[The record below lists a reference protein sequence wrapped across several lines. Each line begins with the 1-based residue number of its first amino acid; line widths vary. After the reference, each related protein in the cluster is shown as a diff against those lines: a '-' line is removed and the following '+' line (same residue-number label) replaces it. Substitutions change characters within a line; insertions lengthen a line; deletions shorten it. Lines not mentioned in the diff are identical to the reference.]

1 MRRLRVRFG
10 RVFGIQLWLH
20 ASWFVVFGLVA
31 WLTASE
37 FSDLYPRLSSPVHV
51 GMGLTTGVAFFGCL
65 TLHELAHALVS
76 RRFGIV
82 VRGITLFMFGGVA
95 EIEGEID
102 APATEF
108 AVALIGPAT
117 SLGLGAMFGL
127 VALFASDRDWSVVE
141 GITGTLALVNLGVAL
156 FNLVPGLPLDG
167 GRLLR
172 AWLWHVW
179 GDRRR
184 ATRVASIGGLA
195 VAVALAVFGV
205 VLALTGDPFGLWYVP
220 MGAFLWFLA
229 QASGRAVPVS
239 AGGIALAD
247 RDVAGVGDRSDAI

>member
-1 MRRLRVRFG
+1 M
-10 RVFGIQLWLH
+10 FGIQLWLH

-37 FSDLYPRLSSPVHV
+37 FGDLYPRLSSPVHV
-51 GMGLTTGVAFFGCL
+51 GMGLTTGAAFFGCL

-117 SLGLGAMFGL
+117 SLGLGATFGL
-127 VALFASDRDWSVVE
+127 VALFASDRNWSVVE

-172 AWLWHVW
+172 AWLWRVW

-184 ATRVASIGGLA
+184 ATRIASIGGLV
-195 VAVALAVFGV
+195 VAVALAGFGV

-220 MGAFLWFLA
+220 MSAFLWFLA
-229 QASGRAVPVS
+229 RASGRVVPVPVG
-239 AGGIALAD
+239 ALALAD
-247 RDVAGVGDRSDAI
+247 REGQAARSGS

>member
-1 MRRLRVRFG
+1 M
-10 RVFGIQLWLH
+10 FGIQLWLH

-37 FSDLYPRLSSPVHV
+37 FGDLYPRLSSPVHI
-51 GMGLTTGVAFFGCL
+51 GMGLTTGAVFFGCL

-117 SLGLGAMFGL
+117 SLGLGATFGL
-127 VALFASDRDWSVVE
+127 VALFASDRNWSVVE

-172 AWLWHVW
+172 AWLWRAW

-184 ATRVASIGGLA
+184 ATRIASIGGLV
-195 VAVALAVFGV
+195 VAVALAGFGV

-220 MGAFLWFLA
+220 MSAFLWFLA
-229 QASGRAVPVS
+229 RASGRVVPVPVG
-239 AGGIALAD
+239 ALALAD
-247 RDVAGVGDRSDAI
+247 REGQAADLDRDVDVAGDRRDAT

>member
-1 MRRLRVRFG
+1 VRRFRVRVG

-20 ASWFVVFGLVA
+20 GSWFVVFGLVT

-37 FSDLYPRLSSPVHV
+37 FRDLYPRLASPVHIA
-51 GMGLTTGVAFFGCL
+51 MGLTTGAAFFGCL
-65 TLHELAHALVS
+65 TLHELAHGLVS

-108 AVALIGPAT
+108 AVALIGPAISL
-117 SLGLGAMFGL
+117 SLGAAFGL
-127 VALFASDRDWSVVE
+127 AALFASDRSWSVVE

-172 AWLWHVW
+172 AWLWRVW

-184 ATRVASIGGLA
+184 ATRVASIGGLV
-195 VAVALAVFGV
+195 VAVALAGFGV
-205 VLALTGDPFGLWYVP
+205 VIALTGDLFGLWYVP

-229 QASGRAVPVS
+229 TASGRAVPVS
-239 AGGIALAD
+239 VGALALTD
-247 RDVAGVGDRSDAI
+247 REGEAARSGS

>member
-1 MRRLRVRFG
+1 
-10 RVFGIQLWLH
+10 VFGIQLWLH

-37 FSDLYPRLSSPVHV
+37 FGDLYPRLSSPVHV
-51 GMGLTTGVAFFGCL
+51 GMGLTTGAAFFGCL

-117 SLGLGAMFGL
+117 SLGLGATFGL
-127 VALFASDRDWSVVE
+127 VALFASDRNWSVVE

-172 AWLWHVW
+172 AWLWRVW

-184 ATRVASIGGLA
+184 ATRIASIGGLV
-195 VAVALAVFGV
+195 VAVALAGFGV

-220 MGAFLWFLA
+220 MSAFLWFLA
-229 QASGRAVPVS
+229 RASGRVVPVPVG
-239 AGGIALAD
+239 ALALAD
-247 RDVAGVGDRSDAI
+247 REGQAADLDRDVDVAGDRRDAT

>member
-1 MRRLRVRFG
+1 VRRWRVRIG
-10 RVFGIQLWLH
+10 RVLGVQLWLH
-20 ASWFVVFGLVA
+20 ASWFVVFGLVV

-37 FSDLYPRLSSPVHV
+37 FGDLYPRRSTPVHV
-51 GMGLTTGVAFFGCL
+51 AMALATGALFFGCL
-65 TLHELAHALVS
+65 TLHELAHAAVS
-76 RRFGIV
+76 KRFGIT

-108 AVALIGPAT
+108 AVALIGPAI
-117 SLGLGAMFGL
+117 SLSLGAMFGL
-127 VALFASDRDWSVVE
+127 VGLFASDRHWAVVE
-141 GITGTLALVNLGVAL
+141 GITGTLALVNLGVAV

-172 AWLWHVW
+172 ASLWHIW

-195 VAVALAVFGV
+195 VAVALAGFGILV
-205 VLALTGDPFGLWYVP
+205 ALTGDPFGLWYVP
-220 MGAFLWFLA
+220 MSAFLWFLA
-229 QASGRAVPVS
+229 RASGRAVPAS
-239 AGGIALAD
+239 AGALALPD
-247 RDVAGVGDRSDAI
+247 REGEAARSGS